1 MTVRCF
7 LMIAACLSCLGC
19 RAADPSNS
27 QDPAPVAN
35 DPPTA
40 RAQVQSAAADTVVF
54 AYYFHRTQRCPS
66 CLLLETTAARAIQEH
81 FARQIQDGQV
91 IWASIDIED
100 PENEPIRRQF
110 EVRIN
115 GLVLVRMDNGA
126 YKDAKRLDEL
136 WGLLGRP
143 DAFSKYLIDE
153 INARLSPVRGGGD
166 DSADRKDR

>member
-1 MTVRCF
+1 MTLRCF
-7 LMIAACLSCLGC
+7 LMIAACLSYLGC
-19 RAADPSNS
+19 RAADPSNP
-27 QDPAPVAN
+27 QGPVPVAN
-35 DPPTA
+35 DPSAAGA
-40 RAQVQSAAADTVVF
+40 RAKPAVQDTAVL

-91 IWASIDIED
+91 IWTSVDIED
-100 PENEPIRRQF
+100 PANEALRRQF
-110 EVRIN
+110 DVRIN

-143 DAFSKYLIDE
+143 DAFSKYLVEE
-153 INARLSPVRGGGD
+153 INARLSPVRGG
-166 DSADRKDR
+166 